1 MRKSLVAA
9 ALAAVSLV
17 SLAVP
22 ALSSAAVGNTNCTG
36 DGTMSGTVTSN
47 VTVPA
52 GATCVLYGAD
62 LQKNI
67 DVYGALKTFGPIH
80 FEGNINVHPGGSFAA
95 ANWGVT
101 IDKDLAFTDPATY
114 SYNGF
119 WGNYSPNIVKGSI
132 TYTLDANANYP
143 MYQSPLLYFGGGVK
157 AGSFTYTDQS
167 VGFPGHLDTG
177 GLNITGATS
186 ITTRP
191 LP

>member
-1 MRKSLVAA
+1 MRKSLIAAAVAA
-9 ALAAVSLV
+9 A

-22 ALSSAAVGNTNCTG
+22 ALASAQVGNTPCT
-36 DGTMSGTVTSN
+36 DSSLAGTTVTSN
-47 VTVPA
+47 ITVPA
-52 GATCVLYGAD
+52 GATCDLSWAD
-62 LQKNI
+62 LQKNVE
-67 DVYGALKTFGPIH
+67 VYGSLVTFGQTH
-80 FEGNINVHPGGSFAA
+80 FEGNVTVHPGGSFAA

-101 IDKDLAFTDPATY
+101 IDKNLQFTDPATY

-119 WGNYSPNIVKGSI
+119 WGNYSANVVKGSI

-143 MYQSPLLYFGGGVK
+143 MYQSPLLYFGGGVT
-157 AGSFTYTDQS
+157 AGSFTYSDTS

-177 GLNITGATS
+177 GLHVTGASS